1 VIILGVY
8 VAIML
13 KLLQFVISEP
23 DKVRHQRRAA
33 I

>member
-1 VIILGVY
+1 
-8 VAIML
+8 ML

-23 DKVRHQRRAA
+23 DKVCHRRRAA